1 MKAKVEKLTIGT
13 VIGIVAMLIAL
24 AAYFMPLYSMSMKI
38 DIKTTF
44 TETDSNVTTNVYVN
58 TTGRGG
64 NDYYTFV
71 EISPTK
77 FAVIKSPFNESG
89 VNVSVVISSSQN
101 ISQSDIDNATNNIT
115 NNAKS
120 NATNESFGMSEDM
133 AVGDMAKL
141 PAPLTLELVMYIVII
156 LGFVMGLWGV
166 LRKNVRKRRNKFIV
180 SGIGVLIPVIIILVV
195 FMMMPMF
202 MSQFANG
209 STGSNSSGSSG
220 SDSNPMG
227 DIFKNMGASPMSGE
241 SSVLMNATNASAGSI
256 SLKWGLGTGAYMF
269 IGACIVYFVAAAILS
284 REKGKEQTAAPVAPK
299 EEKKAELDAPKEVK
313 SAEPIKAE
321 PKPAV
326 PPKADGE
333 LKTQEGKTQ

>member
-38 DIKTTF
+38 DNKTTF

-64 NDYYTFV
+64 NDYYTFI

-77 FAVIKSPFNESG
+77 FAVIKSPFNASG

-120 NATNESFGMSEDM
+120 NATNKSFGMSEDM
-133 AVGDMAKL
+133 AVGDLAKL

-180 SGIGVLIPVIIILVV
+180 SGITVLIPVILALAAIT
-195 FMMMPMF
+195 MMPML
-202 MSQFANG
+202 MSQF
-209 STGSNSSGSSG
+209 SKGSNSSGSSG

-241 SSVLMNATNASAGSI
+241 SSVLMNATNASEGSI

>member
-38 DIKTTF
+38 DSKTTF

-64 NDYYTFV
+64 NDYYSFV

-77 FAVIKSPFNESG
+77 FAVIKSPFNASG
-89 VNVSVVISSSQN
+89 VNVSVVISTTQN

-120 NATNESFGMSEDM
+120 NATNKSFGMSEDM

-141 PAPLTLELVMYIVII
+141 PAPLTLELVMYILII
-156 LGFVMGLWGV
+156 LGFVMGVWGV

-180 SGIGVLIPVIIILVV
+180 SGITVLIPVILTLAAIT
-195 FMMMPMF
+195 MMPML
-202 MSQFANG
+202 MSQF
-209 STGSNSSGSSG
+209 SKGSNSSGSSG
-220 SDSNPMG
+220 SDNQVG
-227 DIFKNMGASPMSGE
+227 DLFKNMGASPMSGE

-256 SLKWGLGTGAYMF
+256 SLKWSLGIGGYMF
-269 IGACIVYFVAAAILS
+269 IGACVVYFVAAAILS
-284 REKGKEQTAAPVAPK
+284 REKGKEQSATEAPK
-299 EEKKAELDAPKEVK
+299 DAKKAEPEAPKEVR
-313 SAEPIKAE
+313 KAE
-321 PKPAV
+321 PAMTEPKPV
-326 PPKADGE
+326 EQPKADGE
-333 LKTQEGKTQ
+333 LKTQDGKTQ